1 MGSTLTTVRQDLA
14 EHLKDDISG
23 VNIYDNPA
31 DVIALPAIVII
42 PGSPWWAIVGHS
54 GELPRMRVNLD
65 LQLIVHR
72 AVPAEALKEIE
83 VLGTG
88 IGASII
94 GAAQPFAFVSMA
106 EPEQVKIGEVDA
118 VVATFSVYTH
128 LTTEAP

>member
-14 EHLKDDISG
+14 AHLGSDISG

-42 PGSPWWAIVGHS
+42 PGSPWWAIVGH
-54 GELPRMRVNLD
+54 GVEIPRMRINLD
-65 LQLIVHR
+65 LQFLVHR

-88 IGASII
+88 VGASIV
-94 GAAQPFAFVSMA
+94 GAEQPFAFVSLA

-128 LTTEAP
+128 LTT